1 MKKKVVA
8 IIPIKKNSKRVKG
21 KNFIKI
27 KGKPLY
33 RYLLDKL
40 KKTHFDEIYI
50 DTDSSEIRNY
60 ALKMGYQ
67 YIQRLPELSKDNAN
81 GNDLLNYHA
90 KIIDAD
96 IYFQLFVTAPLLS
109 IKSINKCISLLKK
122 SKNSDN
128 PYIMGRLD
136 ADLMYDIVMNW
147 SWGNSQS
154 PDIYHDVETRKNSI
168 SFRSNMARLAEKL
181 IEEDKKEKAKNIIDL
196 DRSPK
201 EGDKVLFELRGSAE
215 DKLQHAFN
223 VKIIGSTNAHMR

>member
-67 YIQRLPELSKDNAN
+67 YIQRLENE
-81 GNDLLNYHA
+81 Y
-90 KIIDAD
+90 
-96 IYFQLFVTAPLLS
+96 
-109 IKSINKCISLLKK
+109 
-122 SKNSDN
+122 
-128 PYIMGRLD
+128 
-136 ADLMYDIVMNW
+136 
-147 SWGNSQS
+147 
-154 PDIYHDVETRKNSI
+154 
-168 SFRSNMARLAEKL
+168 
-181 IEEDKKEKAKNIIDL
+181 
-196 DRSPK
+196 
-201 EGDKVLFELRGSAE
+201 
-215 DKLQHAFN
+215 
-223 VKIIGSTNAHMR
+223 